1 MPPRPA
7 PLILIM
13 EDSALSSML
22 VADILVEEGFRI
34 AGPFARGGEGLRW
47 LETNRPD
54 AVLLDVLLVDGPC
67 YWLADELERRG
78 IPYVFHSGWMH
89 HDIPPRFWPA
99 PWLDKPAPVEEL
111 LATLNGMIHLSPA
124 LKAG

>member
-1 MPPRPA
+1 
-7 PLILIM
+7 M
-13 EDSALSSML
+13 EDAALASML

-34 AGPFARGGEGLRW
+34 AGPFARSGEGLRW
-47 LETNRPD
+47 LENNRPD

-67 YWLADELERRG
+67 YTLADELERRG
-78 IPYVFHSGWMH
+78 IPYVFHSVWMH

-99 PWLDKPAPVEEL
+99 PWLDKPAAVEAL
-111 LATLNGMIHLSPA
+111 LATLNGIVHLSPA